1 MHRCHCKEF
10 VDVYGLCE
18 NGKQYRQQF
27 LPVWSTTVTAVL
39 FSAYLHLSPPVVGSH
54 SNFVA
59 RCLTLTLPSARAGK
73 AVPTVAPASG

>member
-1 MHRCHCKEF
+1 M
-10 VDVYGLCE
+10 DVYGLCV
-18 NGKQYRQQF
+18 NGKQLIQTIKPF

-59 RCLTLTLPSARAGK
+59 RCLTLTLPSARTGK